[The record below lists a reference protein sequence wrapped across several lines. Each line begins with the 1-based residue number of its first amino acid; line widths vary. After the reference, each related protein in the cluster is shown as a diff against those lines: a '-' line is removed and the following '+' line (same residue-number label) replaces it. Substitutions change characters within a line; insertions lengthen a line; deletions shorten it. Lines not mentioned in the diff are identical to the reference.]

1 MITLD
6 VPVLYAIAF
15 ALPLV
20 GALLLTPLA
29 GQLATQLDI
38 IDRPS
43 ETKFHQRA
51 TPYLG
56 GAAVAASILLPATIA
71 AGVSAQLWTILLSAM
86 ALFVTGLLDD
96 RRILPWWV
104 KLLVEVLAAIALWAV
119 EVRAGL
125 FGVPALDL
133 ALTIIWVV
141 GITNAINMLDNMDG
155 LSSGVTA
162 ISALTFFAIA
172 AREGDFLVAAFS
184 LAVVGGALGFLRWN
198 FPPAKIFLGDSGTLL
213 LGFLIAAIGLKLDLV
228 GENGFIRSAVPI
240 LVLAVPILDTSL
252 VVLAR
257 MRESR
262 SVYQGGTDHSSHRL
276 ATLGLTAQRI
286 ALTTYAVQAACCA
299 VALWLLSAGSTAAL
313 LTVIGMTLLG
323 VGAISW
329 LLHLPHRPRQPEGAR
344 LNPAD
349 QPPPR

>member
-1 MITLD
+1 
-6 VPVLYAIAF
+6 VAF
-15 ALPLV
+15 TLPLI

-38 IDRPS
+38 VDHPS
-43 ETKFHQRA
+43 AAKFHQRA

-71 AGVSAQLWTILLSAM
+71 AGASAQLWVILISALALS
-86 ALFVTGLLDD
+86 LIGLLDD
-96 RRILPWWV
+96 RRLMPWWV
-104 KLLVEVLAAIALWAV
+104 KLFVEVVAAGALWTV

-125 FGVPALDL
+125 FGVPLLDL
-133 ALTIIWVV
+133 ALTVIWVV
-141 GITNAINMLDNMDG
+141 GVTNAINMLDNMDG
-155 LSSGVTA
+155 LSSGVAA

-172 AREGDFLVAAFS
+172 AGEGDFLVAAFS

-213 LGFLIAAIGLKLDLV
+213 LGFLVAAIGLKLDLV

-240 LVLAVPILDTSL
+240 LVLAVPILDTTL

-257 MRESR
+257 TRENR
-262 SVYQGGTDHSSHRL
+262 AVYQGGTDHSSHRL
-276 ATLGLTAQRI
+276 ASLGLSARRI
-286 ALTTYAVQAACCA
+286 ALTTYAVHAACCL
-299 VALWLLSAGSTAAL
+299 VALWLLSAGFPTALGAVITM
-313 LTVIGMTLLG
+313 TVLG
-323 VGAISW
+323 GGAIVG
-329 LLHLPHRPRQPEGAR
+329 LLRVPYRPRMPEGAR
-344 LNPAD
+344 LDPAE